1 MIHVKIH
8 SLLVQL
14 TFTTAYLLN
23 TIVIASMFK
32 ARLDKFWMHQDDKYD
47 SMADLTTISVM
58 RVHKLS
64 GLSSQYLSTYV
75 RLINV

>member
-1 MIHVKIH
+1 
-8 SLLVQL
+8 
-14 TFTTAYLLN
+14 
-23 TIVIASMFK
+23 
-32 ARLDKFWMHQDDKYD
+32 MHQDDKYD